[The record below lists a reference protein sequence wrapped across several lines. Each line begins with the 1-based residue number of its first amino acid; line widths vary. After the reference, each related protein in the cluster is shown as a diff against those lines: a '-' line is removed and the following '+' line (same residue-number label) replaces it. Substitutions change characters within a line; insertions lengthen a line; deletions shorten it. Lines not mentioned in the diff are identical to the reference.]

1 MSHFVVLVIGDNID
15 EQLEKFDENLETP
28 RYVKYTKEQLIAKE
42 RESIEDYK
50 NKTYAKFLADPEAYA
65 ADCTNESH
73 LEYLKN
79 EFPKKLEWNDDE
91 VYSEAIRFYE
101 KAEIGP
107 DGEVYS
113 TYNPNSKWDW
123 YQVGGRY
130 AGRIFLKEGVEKE
143 FEPEFSWGWDTKAM
157 EEVLKEPRVDTALM
171 KDIDWSKMHNVQS
184 RYDEA
189 IRFWEMKVEG
199 AEPKTEEEK
208 EQLKWDWYKPE
219 FFIERYK
226 NKETFAKSRAS
237 FTMWAIV
244 KDGVWYEKGS
254 MGFWAMSDETHDEAL
269 DWELNMY
276 DRFIKD
282 LPEDTRLTVIDC
294 HI

>member
-1 MSHFVVLVIGDNID
+1 MSHFAVLVIGDNID

-50 NKTYAKFLADPEAYA
+50 NKTYAKYLADPEAYA

-113 TYNPNSKWDW
+113 TRNPNSKWDW

-130 AGRIFLKEGVEKE
+130 AGRIVLKEGVEKE
-143 FEPEFSWGWDTKAM
+143 FEPEFSWGWDAKAM

-171 KDIDWSKMHNVQS
+171 KNIDWTKMHNVQS

-219 FFIERYK
+219 FFVERYK

-282 LPEDTRLTVIDC
+282 LPEDTRLTVVDC

>member
-1 MSHFVVLVIGDNID
+1 MSHFALLVVGDNID

-42 RESIEDYK
+42 RKEIEEYK
-50 NKTYAKFLADPEAYA
+50 NGTYAKYLADPEAYA
-65 ADCTNESH
+65 ADCTNENH

-79 EFPKKLEWNDDE
+79 EFPKKLEWTDE
-91 VYSEAIRFYE
+91 ELYAHGIRYYDE
-101 KAEIGP
+101 DEIGP

-123 YQVGGRY
+123 YQIGGRY
-130 AGRIFLKEGVEKE
+130 AGRLILKEGVEKE
-143 FEPEFSWGWDTKAM
+143 AEPEFSWGWDAKAM
-157 EEVLKEPRVDTALM
+157 EEVLQEPRVDTALVG
-171 KDIDWSKMHNVQS
+171 DIDWDKMHNVQS
-184 RYDEA
+184 KYDAA

-199 AEPKTEEEK
+199 AEPTTDEEK

-219 FFIERYK
+219 FYTERYK
-226 NKETFAKSRAS
+226 NKETFAKSRS
-237 FTMWAIV
+237 CFTMWAVV
-244 KDGVWYEKGS
+244 KDGEWFEKGK
-254 MGFWAMSDETHDEAL
+254 MGFWAMSSETDDEAL

-282 LPEDTRLTVIDC
+282 LPADTRITVVDC